1 MSLRHPRI
9 PCGAIWLAIPS
20 LLLYALVRF
29 ASTFVTDHMLRQH
42 SQGKAAPEAAKV
54 RWLMMK
60 SAKAL
65 LCSGS
70 YLLAEISV
78 PSEHLRLKLQLL

>member
-1 MSLRHPRI
+1 
-9 PCGAIWLAIPS
+9 
-20 LLLYALVRF
+20 
-29 ASTFVTDHMLRQH
+29 MLRQH
-42 SQGKAAPEAAKV
+42 TQGKAVPEAAKV